1 MIRKQLKFENGK
13 TYAISSSR
21 GSYTIIAGD
30 ISETTGSSDNSSPSK
45 SLRTG
50 VGSPSANLGASGD
63 IFIDVVENK
72 MFHRDSLGWDSGHS
86 MQGSSGS
93 SGTNGK
99 SMKFGAGA
107 PSSSLGLDDEI
118 YIDVSDFKI
127 HMKSSGTWSAGTQFK
142 GEAGEQGFGTCK
154 YIDALKGDTLLSYGA
169 DKQLYFDDIETNNGG
184 LITKGGNLSAGSTFA
199 IEQGKSGRYKV
210 EFNAA
215 FKLVPSS
222 NISKTTA
229 SLEAA
234 LFINN
239 IEQERV
245 TCSTPVG
252 GLIPNSDTVYKSVSL
267 SKNLYLNESAT
278 IKLKVNLTNSL
289 SNINVYANA
298 IDKSTDGEDTFIAV
312 TKL

>member
-30 ISETTGSSDNSSPSK
+30 ISETTGSSDNSLPSRL
-45 SLRTG
+45 LRTG

-63 IFIDVVENK
+63 IFIDVVEKK
-72 MFHRDSLGWDSGHS
+72 MFHRDSLGWDSGLS
-86 MQGSSGS
+86 MQGSIGS
-93 SGTNGK
+93 SGTDGK

-107 PSSSLGLDDEI
+107 PSNSLGLDDEI

-142 GEAGEQGFGTCK
+142 GETGEQGLGTRK
-154 YIDALKGDTLLSYGA
+154 YIDALKGDTLLSYGS
-169 DKQLYFDDIETNNGG
+169 DKQLYFDDIETNDGG
-184 LITKGGNLSAGSTFA
+184 LITKGGNLLAGSTFA
-199 IEQGKSGRYKV
+199 IEQGKSGRYKI

-229 SLEAA
+229 SLEAV

-239 IEQERV
+239 IEKERITDSV
-245 TCSTPVG
+245 SAG
-252 GLIPNSDTVYKSVSL
+252 GIIPNSEAVYKSILL
-267 SKNLYLNESAT
+267 SKNLYLNEGAT

-289 SNINVYANA
+289 SSINVYANA
-298 IDKSTDGEDTFIAV
+298 IDKSTDGEDTFVAV